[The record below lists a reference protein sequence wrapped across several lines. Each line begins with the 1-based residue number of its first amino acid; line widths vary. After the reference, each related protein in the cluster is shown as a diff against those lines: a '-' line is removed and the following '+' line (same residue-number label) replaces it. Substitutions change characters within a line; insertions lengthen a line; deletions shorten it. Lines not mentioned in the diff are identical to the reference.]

1 MKLPLG
7 RSHPGTV
14 CGHLVNK
21 LPKHGLL
28 DVKHILL
35 VLELLLKVVVLLV
48 EGVEGLFKLRRM
60 RLVGHEQGRQGV
72 VLRVTEGLVTRVED
86 EQGLGVLGPTVY

>member
-1 MKLPLG
+1 VKFPLG

-14 CGHLVNK
+14 CGHLVYK

-28 DVKHILL
+28 DVNHILL
-35 VLELLLKVVVLLV
+35 VLELLLKVVVLLI
-48 EGVEGLFKLRRM
+48 EGVEGLFKLRGL
-60 RLVGHEQGRQGV
+60 RLVRHEQGRKGV

-86 EQGLGVLGPTVY
+86 EQGLGVLRPTVY